1 MKSQLRRAL
10 PMLAMAALA
19 MLPLTRAQADATTDK
34 IKETLKSRLGG
45 DIEIRDVLKTPIPGI
60 YEVDTNDQIVYSDAK
75 GDYVL
80 TGDLMDLKNHVNIT
94 DARASELNKIDF
106 AKLPLNDAVK
116 MVKGNGERK
125 IAVFSDPN
133 CPYCH
138 KLEEELKAV
147 DNVTVY
153 TFLFPIL
160 SPDSTIKSKS
170 IWCSTD
176 RAKAWTG
183 WMLDRR
189 APSASGTC
197 DTTVLTHN
205 LELGRSLRVTGTP
218 TVFLAD
224 GRRLPGAV
232 TADRLEKEMSSVH

>member
-1 MKSQLRRAL
+1 MKPQIRRVL
-10 PMLAMAALA
+10 PLLAMAMLA
-19 MLPLTRAQADATTDK
+19 MLPLTRANADATTDK
-34 IKETLKSRLGG
+34 IKDTLKSRLGP
-45 DIEIRDVLKTPIPGI
+45 DVDVRDVLKTPIPGI
-60 YEVDTNDQIVYSDAK
+60 YEVDTADQIVYSDAK

-138 KLEEELKAV
+138 KLEEELKSV

-160 SPDSTIKSKS
+160 SPDSTVKSKS
-170 IWCSTD
+170 IWCSSD
-176 RAKAWTG
+176 RAKAWTS
-183 WMLDRR
+183 WMLGHQ
-189 APSASGTC
+189 APSAPGTC
-197 DTTVLTHN
+197 DTTVLSHN
-205 LELGRSLRVTGTP
+205 LELGRTLRITGTP

>member
-1 MKSQLRRAL
+1 MKPQIRRAL
-10 PMLAMAALA
+10 PLLAMAMLA
-19 MLPLTRAQADATTDK
+19 MLPLTRANADATTDK
-34 IKETLKSRLGG
+34 IKDTLKARLGG
-45 DIEIRDVLKTPIPGI
+45 DIEVRDVIKTPIPGI
-60 YEVDTNDQIVYSDAK
+60 YEVDTADQIVYSDAK
-75 GDYVL
+75 GDYVI
-80 TGDLMDLKNHVNIT
+80 TGDLMDIKNHVNLT

-183 WMLDRR
+183 WMLDKR
-189 APSASGTC
+189 APSAPGTC
-197 DTTVLTHN
+197 DTTVLSHN
-205 LELGRSLRVTGTP
+205 LELGRSLRITGTP